1 MTATA
6 NHKPKHWFTNQ
17 DVAAQRHSCISISEL
32 YDLWLNDIHRKA
44 RFGGKLQALVYDILP
59 PATAVTD
66 YAIALK
72 KKKKKKKKKRRF
84 FVWCSNDNT
93 FIKTTRTK

>member
-1 MTATA
+1 MITVECGWTRDC
-6 NHKPKHWFTNQ
+6 HRQPQTKHWFTNQ

-72 KKKKKKKKKRRF
+72 KKKKKTDDFSLVLK
-84 FVWCSNDNT
+84 
-93 FIKTTRTK
+93 